1 MVVDKPCDLAIH
13 AWDETTRILSICA
26 LASAQ
31 LAWDLVGHA
40 LPPQGLHD
48 VLAVQVPART
58 EATRSMS
65 TRTNA
70 ESQNPNLVFFQVI
83 HEINEQGDFTWSTG
97 WLRGQRRRA
106 GSRWRPPPCS
116 RSSCLEFGQSR
127 KQNNHTVSWREERP
141 IQQGPRGNLASITEQ
156 RDICR
161 ERASAYSLRRSGGSP
176 GGGEGRARWCRCS
189 GGTRGRRR
197 RRRWSCRPSL
207 PAIPALCLVSKRL

>member
-1 MVVDKPCDLAIH
+1 MVVVDKPCDLAIH

-31 LAWDLVGHA
+31 LAWDLVGT
-40 LPPQGLHD
+40 LYRRRVCMMYWPYRSLH
-48 VLAVQVPART
+48 VQKQQDPCQHVRMP
-58 EATRSMS
+58 EFHLVSIMS
-65 TRTNA
+65 
-70 ESQNPNLVFFQVI
+70 SI